1 MTEDADFANVPEATH
16 VPKKRARLP
25 VVWIVPIVA
34 ALVAAGIVVQRYL
47 NEGPTIR
54 ISFRTAEGIEP
65 GKTFIKYKD
74 VDIGKVT
81 EVVLSKDFSKVIVTA
96 KMEKHAQG
104 LLVEDSRFWTV
115 KPRATLSGVSGLGT
129 LLSGNYIGI
138 EPGKSRKTRGDFAGL
153 EVPPP
158 ITGGMSGRE
167 FILRAGTLGSLGIGS
182 PIYYRRLNV
191 GQVIGYDLAPDAKS
205 MDIKIFMNAPY
216 DRYVTPDTRF
226 WEASGIHASVGA
238 GGFSLRTESVLSMLV
253 GGIAFET
260 PPSATEGKPA
270 PEKSVFSLF
279 DNRDA
284 AMAPLMSEYERYAL
298 YFHESLQGLSV
309 GAPVTLFGLPIGEVT
324 EVGLDFVPETRSVR
338 TRVEVMTYQYRL
350 LRHLGKTDVAMAK
363 TMSREERLEIM
374 RRLVEEKGLRAQLR
388 TGSLI
393 SGQLYVALDYFPDAP
408 RARIDRTKEPPRFPV
423 VPGKMEN
430 IELQFKSILAKL
442 DRVPVEEI
450 GNDLRKT
457 LETLD
462 NTLQSADRTL
472 TRVDEETLPEA
483 KKTLE
488 DLRRAVSAAE
498 RVLSNT
504 DNTLLGPDAPAQ
516 QELRD
521 ALQEIAR
528 SARAIRLL
536 ADTLERNPES
546 LLRGKNKENP

>member
-115 KPRATLSGVSGLGT
+115 KPRVTLSGVSGLGT

-138 EPGKSRKTRGDFAGL
+138 EPGKSGKTRGDFAGL

-270 PEKSVFSLF
+270 PEKSVFPLF

-309 GAPVTLFGLPIGEVT
+309 GAPVTLLGLPVGEVT
-324 EVGLDFVPETRSVR
+324 EVNLDYVPETQGVR
-338 TRVEVMTYQYRL
+338 TRVEVMTFQYRL
-350 LRHLGKTDVAMAK
+350 FRHLGKTDVA
-363 TMSREERLEIM
+363 TFRFMSREERLKVM
-374 RRLVEEKGLRAQLR
+374 QKLVEEKGLRAQLR

-408 RARIDRTKEPPRFPV
+408 KARIDRTKEPPRFPV

-462 NTLQSADRTL
+462 NTLRSADRTL
-472 TRVDEETLPEA
+472 TRVDVETLPEA

-488 DLRRAVSAAE
+488 DLRRALTAAE

-536 ADTLERNPES
+536 ADSLERNPES
-546 LLRGKNKENP
+546 LLRGKNKETP